1 MRNVMQEKKGLSG
14 STLKLIAII
23 TMFID
28 HIGAVIVE
36 RMLYVTGNTGS
47 FTYEQMQNLDTI
59 LRSIGRIGFP
69 LFCFLLVEGFL
80 HTRNLGKYALRLLV
94 FAVVSELP
102 FNLAFTGQLFFA
114 GYQNVFFTLF
124 IGLITMWGCR
134 MIEEKTHFHI
144 VLQYGGCLLVV
155 VAGAYLAELMQTDYA
170 GIGVLCIMAL
180 YLFRKNRL
188 LQALAGA
195 VSFCWEIPAPLAF
208 VPVAFYNGKRGL
220 KMKYFFY
227 VFYPAHLLVLYLIAY
242 FCVLT

>member
-1 MRNVMQEKKGLSG
+1 MREKKGLSG

-114 GYQNVFFTLF
+114 GYQNVFFTLL

-195 VSFCWEIPAPLAF
+195 VAFCWEIPAPLAF

>member
-1 MRNVMQEKKGLSG
+1 MREKKGLSG

-102 FNLAFTGQLFFA
+102 FNLAFAGQLFFA
-114 GYQNVFFTLF
+114 GYQNVFFTLL

-144 VLQYGGCLLVV
+144 VLH
-155 VAGAYLAELMQTDYA
+155 
-170 GIGVLCIMAL
+170 
-180 YLFRKNRL
+180 
-188 LQALAGA
+188 
-195 VSFCWEIPAPLAF
+195 IP
-208 VPVAFYNGKRGL
+208 
-220 KMKYFFY
+220 
-227 VFYPAHLLVLYLIAY
+227 
-242 FCVLT
+242 